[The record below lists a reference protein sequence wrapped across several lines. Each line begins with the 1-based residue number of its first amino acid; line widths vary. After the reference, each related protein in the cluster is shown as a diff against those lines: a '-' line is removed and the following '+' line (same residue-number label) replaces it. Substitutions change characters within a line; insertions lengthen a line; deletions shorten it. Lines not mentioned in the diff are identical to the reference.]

1 MQITETVSEGLKR
14 ELKVVIEAQE
24 LDERLKAK
32 LDEVKDKVQLK
43 GFRPGKVPIEHIKKV
58 YGRSLM
64 AEVLEQTVQE
74 TSGKAITERE
84 ERPAFQPAISF
95 EDETKVLERAI
106 EGGNDLTYTMAFEI
120 LPQIE
125 LVDFKTLTIEK
136 PVAEVTDEEIGE
148 ALTRIQE
155 GNTDYEAKDG
165 AAESKDRLT
174 IDFLGKIDGEPFEGG
189 KGEDVHVVLGAGSF
203 IPGFEEGLE
212 GVKAGDETTINVTF
226 PEEYGAKHLAGK
238 PAEFEV
244 KVKEVAGPKLPELN
258 DDFAKNL
265 GLDSLEK
272 LKGIVSEQISKDY
285 TGASRAKA
293 KRALLD
299 ALDNAHT
306 FELPPS
312 LVDNEFDVIWN
323 EVKQQHQHTGKSFED
338 ENTTEEKARE
348 EYRAMAIRRVKL
360 GLVLSE
366 IGQKNQVTVTD
377 EEVQKAIIN
386 RARQYPGQERKVIEF
401 YKENPNALLEL
412 RAPIF
417 EEKVVDFALE
427 LANVTE
433 KTVSREELFHI
444 EEDDEVKQIVG
455 TDSNNDPA

>member
-14 ELKVVIEAQE
+14 ELKVVIDAQE
-24 LDERLKAK
+24 LDERLSAK

-43 GFRPGKVPIEHIKKV
+43 GFRPGKVPVEHIKKV

-64 AEVLEQTVQE
+64 AEVLEQAVQE
-74 TSGKAITERE
+74 TSNKAISERD
-84 ERPAFQPAISF
+84 ERPAFQPAIAF
-95 EDETKVLERAI
+95 EDEASVLERAMA
-106 EGGNDLTYTMAFEI
+106 GGSDLAYTMSFEI

-136 PVAEVTDEEIGE
+136 PVAEVSDEEIDK
-148 ALTRIQE
+148 AITRIRE
-155 GNTDYEAKDG
+155 SNTGYEAKDG
-165 AAESKDRLT
+165 AAETGDRLT

-189 KGEDVHVVLGAGSF
+189 KGEDVHVILGRGMF

-212 GVKAGDETTINVTF
+212 GVKGGDERTLNVTF

-238 PAEFEV
+238 PAEFDV
-244 KVKEVAGPKLPELN
+244 QVKEVAAPKLPELT
-258 DDFAKNL
+258 DEFAQSL
-265 GLDSLEK
+265 GLESFEK
-272 LKGIVSEQISKDY
+272 LKGIVREQITKDFS
-285 TGASRAKA
+285 GASRAKA

-299 ALDNAHT
+299 ALDTAHS
-306 FELPPS
+306 FDLPPS
-312 LVDNEFDVIWN
+312 LVENEFDVIWK
-323 EVKQQHQHTGKSFED
+323 EVMGEHQHTGKSFED
-338 ENTTEEKARE
+338 TGTTEEKARE

-366 IGQKNQVTVTD
+366 IGQKNQVIVTD

-401 YKENPNALLEL
+401 YKENPGALLEL

-427 LANVTE
+427 LVNVNE
-433 KTVSREELFHI
+433 KPVTRDELFHF
-444 EEDDEVKQIVG
+444 DDDDAAGHVCG
-455 TDSNNDPA
+455 PDCNHDHA

>member
-1 MQITETVSEGLKR
+1 
-14 ELKVVIEAQE
+14 
-24 LDERLKAK
+24 
-32 LDEVKDKVQLK
+32 
-43 GFRPGKVPIEHIKKV
+43 
-58 YGRSLM
+58 
-64 AEVLEQTVQE
+64 
-74 TSGKAITERE
+74 
-84 ERPAFQPAISF
+84 
-95 EDETKVLERAI
+95 
-106 EGGNDLTYTMAFEI
+106 
-120 LPQIE
+120 
-125 LVDFKTLTIEK
+125 
-136 PVAEVTDEEIGE
+136 
-148 ALTRIQE
+148 
-155 GNTDYEAKDG
+155 
-165 AAESKDRLT
+165 
-174 IDFLGKIDGEPFEGG
+174 
-189 KGEDVHVVLGAGSF
+189 
-203 IPGFEEGLE
+203 
-212 GVKAGDETTINVTF
+212 ETTINVTF

-377 EEVQKAIIN
+377 EPCTAISRT
-386 RARQYPGQERKVIEF
+386 RAQSHRVLQGEPK
-401 YKENPNALLEL
+401 
-412 RAPIF
+412 RA
-417 EEKVVDFALE
+417 A
-427 LANVTE
+427 
-433 KTVSREELFHI
+433 
-444 EEDDEVKQIVG
+444 
-455 TDSNNDPA
+455 